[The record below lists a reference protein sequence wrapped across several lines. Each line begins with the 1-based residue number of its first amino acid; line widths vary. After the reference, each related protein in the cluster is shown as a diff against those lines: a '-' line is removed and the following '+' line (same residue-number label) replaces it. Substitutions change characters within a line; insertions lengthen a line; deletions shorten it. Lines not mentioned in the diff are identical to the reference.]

1 MKRNKRKTAIGICS
15 LILFGVNANAKESA
29 DISENEWII
38 STEEQTLDLSDEVK
52 TAFGEVLEEK
62 IGELGICDLKEKED
76 RERTLQSRRFTDR
89 CVLHSIFRHGKR

>member
-76 RERTLQSRRFTDR
+76 RETGLYSPGDSQTGVCYTDR
-89 CVLHSIFRHGKR
+89 KSVV